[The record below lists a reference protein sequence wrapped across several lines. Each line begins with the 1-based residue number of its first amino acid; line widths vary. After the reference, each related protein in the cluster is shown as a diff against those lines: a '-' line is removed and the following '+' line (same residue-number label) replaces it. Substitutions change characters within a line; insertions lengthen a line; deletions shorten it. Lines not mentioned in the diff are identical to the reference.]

1 MIKISKR
8 KKYIIL
14 IIIFFIIFLLST
26 YFILSS
32 IKFQKTQ
39 KKLGLVHFKFNINN
53 PINNM
58 KLASI
63 EKAPDTNAK
72 IYKSYN
78 WRIIIPKINLD
89 APILEGTDSDILR
102 KGVGHFE
109 NSGKT
114 NRKYMPCCS

>member
-1 MIKISKR
+1 MFKISKR

-14 IIIFFIIFLLST
+14 ILIICSIFLLSFYLT
-26 YFILSS
+26 LSNFKIQNNQNKS
-32 IKFQKTQ
+32 
-39 KKLGLVHFKFNINN
+39 GLVHFKFNINN
-53 PINNM
+53 PINDL

-63 EKAPDTNAK
+63 EEAPDINTN

-78 WRIIIPKINLD
+78 WRIIIPNIKLN
-89 APILEGTDSDILR
+89 APILEGTSLDVLR